1 MISNMEAQ
9 DREGLQACDSS
20 EEGRCSDG
28 DGSGEKGCGSGERD
42 VESEW
47 SGLSSVVDENLSDT

>member
-1 MISNMEAQ
+1 MEAH
-9 DREGLQACDSS
+9 DREGLHACDSS

-28 DGSGEKGCGSGERD
+28 SGSSEKGGGSGERD

-47 SGLSSVVDENLSDT
+47 SGLSSVVDEDLSDT